1 MYDALI
7 QAVSLLGSLLILG
20 AFIANLLHRM
30 GPSSMAYI
38 LLNLVGSAILATV
51 AVLEH
56 QWGFLLL
63 EGVWALVSL
72 WSAIQLIRGKDT
84 NLSH

>member
-1 MYDALI
+1 MYDTII
-7 QAVSLLGSLLILG
+7 QIVSLFGSLLILG
-20 AFIANLLHRM
+20 AFIANLLRRM

-38 LLNLVGSAILATV
+38 VLNLVGSAILATV
-51 AVLEH
+51 ALIEQ

-72 WSAIQLIRGKDT
+72 WSAVQLMRGKDA
-84 NLSH
+84 NLGH